1 MSDVEQNIISVKIL
15 DRSYKIKCPPEQAQA
30 LQQAAN
36 YVDEQ
41 MRKVRKTVNINST
54 EHITIVTALNIY
66 HELMHELMHLRK
78 QKNNY
83 IDVMNQR
90 IQDLQR
96 RIENFL
102 ETNQEIA
109 V

>member
-1 MSDVEQNIISVKIL
+1 MNGAEQNLISVKIL
-15 DRSYKIKCPPEQAQA
+15 DRSYKIKCSPEQAQA
-30 LQQAAN
+30 LQEAAS
-36 YVDEQ
+36 YVDAQ
-41 MRKVRKTVNINST
+41 MRKMRQAVSVNNI
-54 EHITIVTALNIY
+54 ERIAVVTALNIC
-66 HELMHELMHLRK
+66 HEFIQLRK
-78 QKNNY
+78 QKNNH

-102 ETNQEIA
+102 ETNKEIT

>member
-1 MSDVEQNIISVKIL
+1 MSCYVEQNIISVKIL

-30 LQQAAN
+30 LQKAAN
-36 YVDEQ
+36 YVNEQ
-41 MRKVRKTVNINST
+41 IRKIRQTVNINST
-54 EHITIVTALNIY
+54 EHITIVTALNIC
-66 HELMHELMHLRK
+66 HELMQLRK

-90 IQDLQR
+90 IQNLQR

-102 ETNQEIA
+102 ETNEEIT

>member
-1 MSDVEQNIISVKIL
+1 MSDAEQNLISVKIL

-30 LQQAAN
+30 LQEAAS
-36 YVDEQ
+36 YFDAQ
-41 MRKVRKTVNINST
+41 MRKMRQVINVNNT
-54 EHITIVTALNIY
+54 ECIAVVTALNIC
-66 HELMHELMHLRK
+66 HEFMQLRK

-90 IQDLQR
+90 IQDLQH

-102 ETNQEIA
+102 ETNKEIT

>member
-1 MSDVEQNIISVKIL
+1 MNDAEQNVISVKIL
-15 DRSYKIKCPPEQAQA
+15 DRSYKIKCPPEQTQA
-30 LQQAAN
+30 LQEAAN

-41 MRKVRKTVNINST
+41 MRKVRQTVNINST
-54 EHITIVTALNIY
+54 EHITIVTALNIC
-66 HELMHELMHLRK
+66 HELMHLRK

-83 IDVMNQR
+83 IEVMNQR

-102 ETNQEIA
+102 ETNEEIA

>member
-1 MSDVEQNIISVKIL
+1 MSDNEQNLISVKIL
-15 DRSYKIKCPPEQAQA
+15 DRSYKIKCLPEHVSA
-30 LQQAAN
+30 LQEAASA
-36 YVDEQ
+36 VEEQ
-41 MRKVRKTVNINST
+41 MRKAKHGNQINTT
-54 EHITIVTALNIY
+54 EQIAVLTALNVCY
-66 HELMHELMHLRK
+66 ELMQLRK

-83 IDVMNQR
+83 IDIMNQR

-102 ETNQEIA
+102 AVGGEIT